1 MRYTLISIL
10 CIVLCNAAYAQ
21 QDYKKKD
28 TTRHKNEWLEKRDYP
43 LRDSVRRELET
54 IPPFSIYK
62 DNYFVTG
69 TNFDGGVNQNNSDAK
84 FQISIMHRLIKGV
97 LPHDMYLFI
106 TYTQKSFWDIYRKS
120 APFEDSN
127 YNPSIGI
134 GNNIVVD
141 DRVLGV
147 GFLQIEHESNGL
159 DSIWNRSWNRVSFT
173 AIYMVNRNFNV
184 QFKAWI
190 PFWKA
195 KENKDITRYAGYWH
209 VAGNFRTQNQ
219 RFSFSSVIT
228 KRGGW
233 DLNANVFLEAA
244 FRMTK
249 KSNQYICLQYYNGY
263 AEGLLD
269 YNRFQSYLRFGILI
283 KPNKWVSIY

>member
-120 APFEDSN
+120 APFEDS
-127 YNPSIGI
+127 
-134 GNNIVVD
+134 
-141 DRVLGV
+141 
-147 GFLQIEHESNGL
+147 
-159 DSIWNRSWNRVSFT
+159 
-173 AIYMVNRNFNV
+173 
-184 QFKAWI
+184 
-190 PFWKA
+190 
-195 KENKDITRYAGYWH
+195 
-209 VAGNFRTQNQ
+209 
-219 RFSFSSVIT
+219 
-228 KRGGW
+228 
-233 DLNANVFLEAA
+233 
-244 FRMTK
+244 
-249 KSNQYICLQYYNGY
+249 
-263 AEGLLD
+263 
-269 YNRFQSYLRFGILI
+269 
-283 KPNKWVSIY
+283 

>member
-43 LRDSVRRELET
+43 LRDSVRRELEA

-106 TYTQKSFWDIYRKS
+106 TYTQKSFWDIYRK
-120 APFEDSN
+120 
-127 YNPSIGI
+127 
-134 GNNIVVD
+134 
-141 DRVLGV
+141 
-147 GFLQIEHESNGL
+147 SNGL

-244 FRMTK
+244 FRLTK